1 MNYMKLDT
9 LRLKRHL
16 VLSPDNQHFLVWWSI
31 SEQEVFPWAPHMREE
46 DRANVFLFKINQAA
60 NEQAVRMGFL
70 RTHSDPLALR
80 YSKIPFLPQFHGKS
94 LCSFTNPKNRF
105 LDPDSPHLELLPPQQ
120 LLGLHYLGQETSRRG
135 EISLDSSV
143 FFPVEGDRQLRR
155 KSPPGGKVALV
166 SPVICSDFVGNLA
179 FLGCADG
186 KNLFSNINIK
196 TIRAIF

>member
-1 MNYMKLDT
+1 M
-9 LRLKRHL
+9 
-16 VLSPDNQHFLVWWSI
+16 
-31 SEQEVFPWAPHMREE
+31 
-46 DRANVFLFKINQAA
+46 
-60 NEQAVRMGFL
+60 
-70 RTHSDPLALR
+70 
-80 YSKIPFLPQFHGKS
+80 
-94 LCSFTNPKNRF
+94 
-105 LDPDSPHLELLPPQQ
+105 DPDSPHLDLLPPQQ

-186 KNLFSNINIK
+186 KKFVHEKIKKSSLKKCLIFLGTLLVFDTCHCAFDCHFRLAFTPSLVRAHSDGAVVVVAGEKGFVQCFDLALNNI
-196 TIRAIF
+196 R